1 MKAFQ
6 PLRLKIRVLVADSTP
21 ISSQLLSEAIG
32 RYSEIEVLGYSS
44 DPAEISAITTR
55 LSPDVLLISAQLGE
69 DPERGLTVLEQVRTE
84 RSNIKAVVL
93 LNAQRP
99 DLIVRAFRSGA
110 SGVFCHSTLDMLC
123 KCITAVSQ
131 GQIWANSEELSYVL
145 AALADPPQA
154 QKLESRILS
163 LLSKREREVVEY
175 LVQGFTNREIADT
188 LGISQ
193 HTVKNYLFKIFEKV
207 GMSNRVELVFN
218 LLSNGVSS
226 RAKNC
231 SMPRPRQNLEN
242 PLGLE
247 KRDGAGSLPAASA
260 TRPSRSSSRSRAD
273 RGRRPSGR
281 TRRGT
286 SRSRSKRTSIA
297 RCTGPW
303 ACPACSSTRW
313 AT

>member
-6 PLRLKIRVLVADSTP
+6 PPRLKIRVLVADSTP

-110 SGVFCHSTLDMLC
+110 SGVLWHSTLDMLC

-131 GQIWANSEELSYVL
+131 GQIWANSEELGYVL

-193 HTVKNYLFKIFEKV
+193 HTVKNYLFNIFEKV

-218 LLSNGVSS
+218 LLSNGASSNVKNGNTPRSRQHLDQSLVQENAHSAAKVS
-226 RAKNC
+226 
-231 SMPRPRQNLEN
+231 P
-242 PLGLE
+242 
-247 KRDGAGSLPAASA
+247 ASA
-260 TRPSRSSSRSRAD
+260 SSVRSSTVDVST
-273 RGRRPSGR
+273 PSGFAR
-281 TRRGT
+281 TG
-286 SRSRSKRTSIA
+286 
-297 RCTGPW
+297 
-303 ACPACSSTRW
+303 
-313 AT
+313 

>member
-1 MKAFQ
+1 MQAFQ
-6 PLRLKIRVLVADSTP
+6 PPRLNIRVLVADSTP

-69 DPERGLTVLEQVRTE
+69 GPERGLTVLEQLRTE
-84 RSNIKAVVL
+84 RPNIKAVAL

-110 SGVFCHSTLDMLC
+110 SGVFCRSTLDMLC

-193 HTVKNYLFKIFEKV
+193 HTVKNYLFNIFEKV

-218 LLSNGVSS
+218 LLSNGAGSGVKNGSMS
-226 RAKNC
+226 R
-231 SMPRPRQNLEN
+231 SGQNLDE
-242 PLGLE
+242 PLVHE
-247 KRDGAGSLPAASA
+247 KAHGAAKLSSASA
-260 TRPSRSSSRSRAD
+260 SSVGSSMVNVSTA
-273 RGRRPSGR
+273 SGFAR
-281 TRRGT
+281 TG
-286 SRSRSKRTSIA
+286 
-297 RCTGPW
+297 
-303 ACPACSSTRW
+303 
-313 AT
+313 